1 MPISNFGPIDFN
13 ASYISIVKSIV
24 KETADCAICF
34 GEHTLNKKSN
44 LSLKMLHYALF
55 RVVFRCPKTFI
66 WQSGQGISR
75 CYSSNIRNIGVLAHI
90 DAGKEGSCCGTLGSS
105 FILCIGKTTTT
116 ERMLYYAGK
125 TRSLGEVHRGNT
137 VTDYLTQ
144 ERERG
149 ITICSSAVT
158 FSWNGER

>member
-1 MPISNFGPIDFN
+1 
-13 ASYISIVKSIV
+13 
-24 KETADCAICF
+24 
-34 GEHTLNKKSN
+34 
-44 LSLKMLHYALF
+44 MLHWAYF
-55 RVVFRCPKTFI
+55 RVVFRWPKTII
-66 WQSGQGISR
+66 WQSRKSISR
-75 CYSSNIRNIGVLAHI
+75 CYSSDIRNIGVLAHI
-90 DAGKEGSCCGTLGSS
+90 DAGKEGSCFGPLGSP
-105 FILCIGKTTTT
+105 FILCTGKTTTT

-158 FSWNGER
+158 FAWNGKR

>member
-1 MPISNFGPIDFN
+1 
-13 ASYISIVKSIV
+13 
-24 KETADCAICF
+24 
-34 GEHTLNKKSN
+34 
-44 LSLKMLHYALF
+44 MLHYALL
-55 RVVFRCPKTFI
+55 RVVFRCRKIFI
-66 WQSGQGISR
+66 WQPGQGISR
-75 CYSSNIRNIGVLAHI
+75 CYSSAIRNIGVLAHI
-90 DAGKEGSCCGTLGSS
+90 DAGKEGSCFGTLGSS
-105 FILCIGKTTTT
+105 FILFIGKTTTT